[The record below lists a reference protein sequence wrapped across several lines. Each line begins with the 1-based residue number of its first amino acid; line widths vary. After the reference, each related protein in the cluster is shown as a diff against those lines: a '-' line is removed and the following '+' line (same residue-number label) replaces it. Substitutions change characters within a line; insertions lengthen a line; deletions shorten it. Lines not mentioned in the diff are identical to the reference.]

1 MARGPRQCPGG
12 VVFHVLNRGVGR
24 GQVFHKPADF
34 DAFERC
40 LAETLARWP
49 GLRLLAYCLM
59 PNHWHLVLRPAEDGQ
74 LGACWPASGGKG
86 GRGRPRGRR
95 SRRRFETYPL
105 FFFLG

>member
-59 PNHWHLVLRPAEDGQ
+59 PNHWHLLNLAHT
-74 LGACWPASGGKG
+74 L
-86 GRGRPRGRR
+86 RPRGRPPKAK
-95 SRRRFETYPL
+95 EPI
-105 FFFLG
+105 